1 MAKRHF
7 SIGFEGET
15 QQEVIGEMVQY
26 LQEVGIL
33 RNQNQN
39 GPKAVKENEDK
50 SDDA

>member
-33 RNQNQN
+33 RNQN